1 MKKTVLFAHGM
12 ESGPWG
18 SKITAMAEVAKDVG
32 FEVHSPDYT
41 FSKDPFERKEW
52 LENNF
57 QRPEGILVQVGSSLG
72 SLVSALTSELFQPNG
87 LFLLAPAFGLYE
99 ANPNPEPNAEI
110 VEIVH
115 GWDDEVVPVENALI
129 YASQYR
135 TSLHI
140 LQSDHR
146 LSSVL
151 PEVCALFKLHLEGV
165 VSKSS
170 IG

>member
-1 MKKTVLFAHGM
+1 MNKTVFFAHGM

-18 SKITAMAEVAKDVG
+18 SKITAMAEVATSLG

-41 FSKDPFERKEW
+41 FSKDPFERKVF
-52 LENNF
+52 LETNF
-57 QRPEGILVQVGSSLG
+57 SRPEGILVQVGSSLG
-72 SLVSALTSELFQPNG
+72 SLVSALTSEHFRPDG
-87 LFLLAPAFGLYE
+87 MFLLAPAFGLYE
-99 ANPNPEPNAEI
+99 ANPNPQPFSDL

-115 GWDDEVVPVENALI
+115 GWDDEIVPVENSLI

-135 TSLHI
+135 ISLHI

-146 LSSVL
+146 LASVL
-151 PEVCALFKLHLEGV
+151 PEICALFRLHLEAV

>member
-1 MKKTVLFAHGM
+1 MNKTVYFAHGM

-18 SKITAMAEVAKDVG
+18 SKITAMAEVAKSLG
-32 FEVHSPDYT
+32 FEVHSPDFT
-41 FSKDPFERKEW
+41 FTKDPFERKVW
-52 LENNF
+52 LEQNYP
-57 QRPEGILVQVGSSLG
+57 RPEGILVQVGSSLG
-72 SLVSALTSELFQPNG
+72 SLVSALTSDFFQPNG
-87 LFLLAPAFGLYE
+87 MFLLAPAFGLYE

-110 VEIVH
+110 VEIIH

-135 TSLHI
+135 TTLHI

-146 LSSVL
+146 LGSVL
-151 PEVCALFKLHLEGV
+151 PEVCSLFKLHLEAV
-165 VSKSS
+165 VAKSS

>member
-1 MKKTVLFAHGM
+1 MKKTVFFAHGM

-18 SKITAMAEVAKDVG
+18 SKITAMAEVAKDLG

-41 FSKDPFERKEW
+41 FSKDPFERKVW
-52 LENNF
+52 LEQNYP
-57 QRPEGILVQVGSSLG
+57 RPEGILVQVGSSLG
-72 SLVSALTSELFQPNG
+72 SLVSALTSEYFTPDG
-87 LFLLAPAFGLYE
+87 MFLLAPAFGLYE
-99 ANPNPEPNAEI
+99 ANPNPIPHSDT

-135 TSLHI
+135 TTLHI

-146 LSSVL
+146 LASVL
-151 PEVCALFKLHLEGV
+151 TEICALFKLHLESV
-165 VSKSS
+165 VAKSS